1 MPASKI
7 ETPSAAD
14 AAWMARALQL
24 AAKGLMTTGV
34 NPRVGCVLIKDGQL
48 IGEGWHERA
57 GEGHAEVMA
66 LRDAEC
72 RGNDA
77 TGATA
82 YVTLEPCA
90 HHGKTPPCAEALI
103 NAGVSRVV
111 AAMEDPN
118 PLVAGKGFALL
129 QAAGIEVATPL
140 MAAEAEA
147 LNIGFVQRMRQG
159 KPWVRLKMAGSLDG
173 RSALANG
180 QSQWITGPESRADG
194 HRFRARA
201 QAIIT
206 GVGTLLADDPRLT
219 VRDVDLPVGQSGE
232 PVPLAPS
239 VRVVVDSHLRMP
251 TTAKILQNACVVAT
265 ASTDPAKTAALQDAG
280 AEVVCLPDANGRVDL
295 AALLDLL
302 ATRGVNEAHVEAGAT
317 LSGTFLKSGLV
328 DELLVYIAPVVL
340 GCDARGWFDGLDL
353 VSLDQKSTW
362 QFHDVRMIGGDMRV
376 MARPSTPNQ
385 VALISDKPGNRR
397 LL

>member
-1 MPASKI
+1 MPATNLQ
-7 ETPSAAD
+7 TPTAAD
-14 AAWMARALQL
+14 AAFMARALQL
-24 AAKGLMTTGV
+24 AAHGLFTTGV
-34 NPRVGCVLIKDGQL
+34 NPRVGCVLVKDGQI

-66 LRDAEC
+66 LRDVER

-77 TGATA
+77 KAATA

-103 NAGVSRVV
+103 KAGVSRVV

-118 PLVAGKGFALL
+118 PFVAGQGFASL
-129 QAAGIEVATPL
+129 QQAGITVAAPL

-147 LNIGFVQRMRQG
+147 LNIGFIKRMRQG

-180 QSQWITGPESRADG
+180 QSQWITGPEARADG

-206 GVGTLLADDPRLT
+206 GVGTLIADDPLLT
-219 VRDVDLPVGQSGE
+219 VRDVERPLGQLGQ

-239 VRVVVDSHLRMP
+239 LRVVVDSHLRMP
-251 TTAKILQNACVVAT
+251 TTARILQGGCLVAT
-265 ASTDPAKTAALQDAG
+265 ASSDPDKTAALRAAG
-280 AEVVCLPDANGRVDL
+280 AEVICLPDTNGRVEL
-295 AALLDLL
+295 AALLDHL
-302 ATRGVNEAHVEAGAT
+302 AERGVNEVHVEGGSR
-317 LSGTFLKSGLV
+317 LSGVLLKSGLV
-328 DELLVYIAPVVL
+328 DELLFYVAPCLL
-340 GCDARGWFDGLDL
+340 GSDARGWFDDL
-353 VSLDQKSTW
+353 NLTSLDQKVALK
-362 QFHDVRMIGGDMRV
+362 FEDVRMVGLNLRIL
-376 MARPSTPNQ
+376 ARP
-385 VALISDKPGNRR
+385 AK
-397 LL
+397 

>member
-1 MPASKI
+1 MPDSTTQ
-7 ETPSAAD
+7 TPTAAD

-24 AAKGLMTTGV
+24 AAHGLMTTGT
-34 NPRVGCVLIKDGQL
+34 NPRVGCVLVKDGQL

-72 RGNDA
+72 RGNHP
-77 TGATA
+77 TGCTA

-103 NAGVSRVV
+103 KAGVSRVV
-111 AAMEDPN
+111 AAIEDPN

-129 QAAGIEVATPL
+129 QAAGIVVAAPL

-180 QSQWITGPESRADG
+180 QSQWITGPEARADG

-206 GVGTLLADDPRLT
+206 GVGTVLADDPLLT
-219 VRDVDLPVGQSGE
+219 VRDVEAPVGQSGQ
-232 PVPLAPS
+232 PLRLPTPW
-239 VRVVVDSHLRMP
+239 RVVLDRQLRTP
-251 TTAKILQNACVVAT
+251 PTAKILQGGCLIVT
-265 ASTDPAKTAALQDAG
+265 ASNDAAKTQALEAAG
-280 AEVVCLPDANGRVDL
+280 AEVLSLPGKDGTI
-295 AALLDLL
+295 DLL
-302 ATRGVNEAHVEAGAT
+302 AVLTTLAKRGVNEVHVEAGPT
-317 LSGTFLKSGLV
+317 LSGAFVKSGLV
-328 DELLVYIAPVVL
+328 DELLVYIAPTLL
-340 GCDARGWFDGLDL
+340 GSDARGWFDGLNL
-353 VSLDQKSTW
+353 TSLDQKTTW
-362 QFHDVRMIGGDMRV
+362 TFQDVGMVGSDLRII
-376 MARPSTPNQ
+376 ARPN
-385 VALISDKPGNRR
+385 VAC
-397 LL
+397 